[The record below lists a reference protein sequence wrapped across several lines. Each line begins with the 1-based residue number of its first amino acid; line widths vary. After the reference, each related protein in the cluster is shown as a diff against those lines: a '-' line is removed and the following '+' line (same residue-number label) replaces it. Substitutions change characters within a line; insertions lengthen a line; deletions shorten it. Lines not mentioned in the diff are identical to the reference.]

1 MKSDGAEGY
10 PNPPVPPSLYDFS
23 SIEVASAGPG
33 KAVSLG
39 SLRVPPSWPA
49 PASKAEP
56 PPPSQPAH
64 VPTDRDGKPR
74 GRAFQQALMASMS
87 ESRAAGEDADQ
98 DGDDERSEK

>member
-1 MKSDGAEGY
+1 MKSDEAEGY

-39 SLRVPPSWPA
+39 SLRVPPNWPA
-49 PASKAEP
+49 PALKAEP
-56 PPPSQPAH
+56 TPPSRSAH

-74 GRAFQQALMASMS
+74 GRAFQEALMASMR
-87 ESRAAGEDADQ
+87 ESRAASQDDDQ
-98 DGDDERSEK
+98 DEDDKRSEK